1 MPSVGKAHSLA
12 NRMRWL
18 QWATPVTTAGILV
31 LDPCLG
37 EQQRGAAGLLD
48 PPTRLRPRAA

>member
-1 MPSVGKAHSLA
+1 
-12 NRMRWL
+12 MRWL

-31 LDPCLG
+31 LDAYLG

-48 PPTRLRPRAA
+48 PPTRLRSRAR